1 MGSIIIFGSVN
12 VDLVSR
18 VARIARP
25 GETVLSACYDT
36 YFGGKGANQAVA
48 AAHAARAAGGFVA
61 MAGAIGQDSFG
72 DDCAANFAGLGVD
85 VSALQRTTARTGVAF
100 ISVDDRAENAI
111 TVASG
116 ANLCLSAE
124 AVPEALVLSASTAI
138 VQMEVPLAETLA
150 FARRLPDDATLV
162 FNFAPADEN
171 ADPLALTAVLD
182 RTDIFVVNEHEAEVA
197 GRLAGEADG
206 LAGLSRQFGV
216 QLVVTLGAAGVDL
229 YSPDGAK
236 RHFEAPK
243 VAVVDT
249 TGAGDLFTGTLA
261 ARVDEGMSLPEAIAA
276 AAHAASIACTRPG
289 AQVDVFSHA

>member
-18 VARIARP
+18 VTRIARP
-25 GETVLSACYDT
+25 GETVLSASYEM

-48 AAHAARAAGGFVA
+48 AARAARAAGGSVA
-61 MAGAIGQDSFG
+61 MAGAIGQDAFG
-72 DDCAANFAGLGVD
+72 SDCTANFTAAGVD
-85 VSALQRTTARTGVAF
+85 VSAVQRTTERTGVAF
-100 ISVDDRAENAI
+100 ISVDDTAENAI

-116 ANLCLSAE
+116 ANLRISAE

-138 VQMEVPLAETLA
+138 FQMEVPLVETLA
-150 FARRLPDDATLV
+150 FAQRLPDDATVV
-162 FNFAPADEN
+162 FNFAPADESV
-171 ADPLALTAVLD
+171 DPVVLTAMLD

-197 GRLAGEADG
+197 ERLAGGADG
-206 LAGLSRQFGV
+206 LAELARRFGV

-229 YSPDGAK
+229 YSPDGA
-236 RHFEAPK
+236 REHFEAPK

-261 ARVDEGMSLPEAIAA
+261 TRVDEGMSLAEAVAA

-289 AQVDVFSHA
+289 AQVDVFTEA

>member
-18 VARIARP
+18 VTRIARP
-25 GETVLSACYDT
+25 GETVLSASYDT

-48 AAHAARAAGGFVA
+48 AAHAARAEGGSVA

-72 DDCAANFAGLGVD
+72 EDCTANFSGAGVD

-100 ISVDDRAENAI
+100 ISVDDTAENAI

-116 ANLCLSAE
+116 ANRLVSAE
-124 AVPEALVLSASTAI
+124 AVPEALVLSATTAI
-138 VQMEVPLAETLA
+138 FQMEVPLVESLA
-150 FARRLPDDATLV
+150 FARRLPDDSTVV

-171 ADPLALTAVLD
+171 ADPAVLSAMLD
-182 RTDIFVVNEHEAEVA
+182 RTDIFVVNEHEAEIA
-197 GRLAGEADG
+197 GG
-206 LAGLSRQFGV
+206 LAGDGGGLEGLARQYGV

-229 YSPDGAK
+229 YSPDGET
-236 RHFEAPK
+236 RHFDAPK

-261 ARVDEGMSLPEAIAA
+261 TRLNEGMSLDEAVSAA
-276 AAHAASIACTRPG
+276 ARAASIACTRPG
-289 AQVDVFSHA
+289 AQVDVFSD

>member
-18 VARIARP
+18 VTRIARP
-25 GETVLSACYDT
+25 GETVLSASYDI

-48 AAHAARAAGGFVA
+48 AARAARAAGGSVA
-61 MAGAIGQDSFG
+61 MAGAIGRDAFG
-72 DDCAANFAGLGVD
+72 NDCAANFTAAGVD
-85 VSALQRTTARTGVAF
+85 VSALQRTTERTGVAF
-100 ISVDDRAENAI
+100 ISVDDTAENAI

-116 ANLCLSAE
+116 ANLRISAE

-138 VQMEVPLAETLA
+138 FQMEVPLVETLA
-150 FARRLPDDATLV
+150 FARRLPDDATVV
-162 FNFAPADEN
+162 FNFAPADEG
-171 ADPLALTAVLD
+171 ADPAVLTAMLD

-197 GRLAGEADG
+197 GRLAGGADG
-206 LAGLSRQFGV
+206 LAELARRFGV

-229 YSPDGAK
+229 YSPDGA
-236 RHFEAPK
+236 RQHFEAPK

-261 ARVDEGMSLPEAIAA
+261 TRVDEGMSLSEAVAA

-289 AQVDVFSHA
+289 AQVDVFAEA

>member
-25 GETVLSACYDT
+25 GETVLSGSYDT
-36 YFGGKGANQAVA
+36 YFGGKGANQAVG
-48 AAHAARAAGGFVA
+48 AAHAARARNGSVA
-61 MAGAIGQDSFG
+61 MIGAIGQDAFG
-72 DDCAANFAGLGVD
+72 DDCAANFSGVGVD
-85 VSALQRTTARTGVAF
+85 ISALQRTGGRTGVAF
-100 ISVDDRAENAI
+100 ISVDDAAENAI

-116 ANLCLSAE
+116 ANLEISSE

-138 VQMEVPLAETLA
+138 FQMEVPLDETLA
-150 FARRLPDDATLV
+150 FARRLPDDATVV
-162 FNFAPADEN
+162 FNFAPADER
-171 ADPLALTAVLD
+171 ADPASLSAMLN

-197 GRLAGEADG
+197 GRLAGEGGGLSG
-206 LAGLSRQFGV
+206 LARQFGLD
-216 QLVVTLGAAGVDL
+216 LVVTRGAAGVDL
-229 YSPDGAK
+229 YSSDGAE
-236 RHFEAPK
+236 RHFDAPK

-261 ARVDEGMSLPEAIAA
+261 TRIDEGASLDEAIAA

-289 AQVDVFSHA
+289 AQVNVFSD

>member
-25 GETVLSACYDT
+25 GETVLSASYDT

-61 MAGAIGQDSFG
+61 MAGAIGQDAFG
-72 DDCAANFAGLGVD
+72 DDCAANFAGVGVD

-116 ANLCLSAE
+116 ANLRISAE
-124 AVPEALVLSASTAI
+124 AVPEELVLSASTAI

-229 YSPDGAK
+229 YSPDGTK

-261 ARVDEGMSLPEAIAA
+261 ARLDEGMSLPEAIAA